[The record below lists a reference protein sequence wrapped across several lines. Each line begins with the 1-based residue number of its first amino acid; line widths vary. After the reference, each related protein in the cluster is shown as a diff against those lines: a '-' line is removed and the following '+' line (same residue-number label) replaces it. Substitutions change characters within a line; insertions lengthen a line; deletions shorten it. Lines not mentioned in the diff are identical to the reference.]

1 MTDEHYSA
9 PPWAPLPPK
18 PAERRQAIFGALQ
31 GLGRVA
37 AALLW
42 AELLTVVRKGFRP

>member
-1 MTDEHYSA
+1 MTTGNHTG
-9 PPWAPLPPK
+9 PTWAPLPPK
-18 PAERRQAIFGALQ
+18 PSDRRRAIFGALQ

-42 AELLTVVRKGFRP
+42 AELLTLARKGFRP